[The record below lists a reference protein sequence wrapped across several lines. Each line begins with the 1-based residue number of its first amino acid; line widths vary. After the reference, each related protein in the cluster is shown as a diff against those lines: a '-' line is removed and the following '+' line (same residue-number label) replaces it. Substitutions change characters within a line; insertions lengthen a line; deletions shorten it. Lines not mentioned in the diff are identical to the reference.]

1 MQMLTLNDLKRSGP
15 APALFAGL
23 LLALCSGM
31 LWAAEEANVVSPEDA
46 IWNPDL
52 SEADPGPMG
61 TSEVYRVMQAEPRCS
76 FHYTEASPPVL
87 VVGET
92 AAEGALHGLIKLHD
106 RLVLL
111 TPAGAKRFDQLR
123 VGGVFEAKGMEVRI
137 LETGEAVQLEDGQNE
152 APATMRFILNQGADT
167 GYSGF
172 YRCT

>member
-1 MQMLTLNDLKRSGP
+1 MHKLTLNSLKRSP
-15 APALFAGL
+15 RAPVLLAGL
-23 LLALCSGM
+23 VLAFSSGT
-31 LWAAEEANVVSPEDA
+31 LWAADDAKVVSAEDA

-52 SEADPGPMG
+52 SAADPGPMG
-61 TSEVYRVMQAEPRCS
+61 TSEIYRVMQAEPRCS

-92 AAEGALHGLIKLHD
+92 AAEGALHALIKLHD

-111 TPAGAKRFDQLR
+111 TPAGATRFGQVR

-137 LETGEAVQLEDGQNE
+137 LETGDAVQLEDGQTE
-152 APATMRFILNQGADT
+152 SPATMRFVLNQGADT

-172 YRCT
+172 YRCS